1 VVCSGSDFETLYPA
15 TFATSGLTRCK
26 LQMLRTVAQPAGWR
40 IGPMLLTGFS
50 LRHYEAYELCPS
62 LPALREHVAAQHP
75 ELDRWGI
82 HLLASQNGEGQ
93 VVLGDTHEYGLAP
106 SPFNREEVD
115 DLLLRYLRQVFTLP
129 DFQIAA
135 RWHGIYAKHPTR
147 SAFTASPA
155 PNVQIVTGLGGIGMT
170 TSFGLAQEVL
180 RP

>member
-1 VVCSGSDFETLYPA
+1 
-15 TFATSGLTRCK
+15 
-26 LQMLRTVAQPAGWR
+26 
-40 IGPMLLTGFS
+40 
-50 LRHYEAYELCPS
+50 
-62 LPALREHVAAQHP
+62 
-75 ELDRWGI
+75 
-82 HLLASQNGEGQ
+82 
-93 VVLGDTHEYGLAP
+93 VLGDTHEYGLAP